1 MNYFFLKNEFQDCF
15 LYQRKKEGMKKGY
28 EAKGLFH
35 TIWTLFGMNSSIPLL
50 FNFILH

>member
-1 MNYFFLKNEFQDCF
+1 MNFRIVFYINE
-15 LYQRKKEGMKKGY
+15 KKEGMKKGY

-35 TIWTLFGMNSSIPLL
+35 TWTLFGMNSSIPLL

>member
-1 MNYFFLKNEFQDCF
+1 MNFRIVL

-35 TIWTLFGMNSSIPLL
+35 TPWTLFGMKQKVIFHP
-50 FNFILH
+50 FAF